1 MQITFKKR
9 GSTLTAR
16 LEGELDQHCASELRS
31 AIDTAVRSEGNIE
44 ILLLD
49 LGRVSFMDSSG
60 IGVIL
65 GRYKLMRKLGGELA
79 ISNAQPQVEK
89 LLKLS
94 GVYALLDA
102 KRREKASE

>member
-31 AIDTAVRSEGNIE
+31 AIDTAVKSEGNVKT
-44 ILLLD
+44 LLLD

-79 ISNAQPQVEK
+79 IANAQPSVEK

-102 KRREKASE
+102 KRREKANE